1 MKLIKVILSYIL
13 KFFHILFTIIAFI
26 GPIMTN
32 NIIVL
37 AFIFVLNSFILFC
50 WLIHDGVC
58 FLSPLEQKLDDVNY
72 RYSNGLTKNF
82 IAVCLDKVFKNELIT
97 FILITII
104 PVVNILIILYKITS
118 YKTMCDLNMA
128 QNINPN
134 TNPNI
139 NLVL

>member
-32 NIIVL
+32 NVIVL
-37 AFIFVLNSFILFC
+37 AVIFVLNSFILFC

-58 FLSPLEQKLDDVNY
+58 FLSPIEQILDGVNY
-72 RYSNGLTKNF
+72 KYSNGLTKNF
-82 IAVCLDKVFKNELIT
+82 IAVCLDKIFKNELVT

-104 PVVNILIILYKITS
+104 PVINILIILYKITA
-118 YKTMCDLNMA
+118 YKTKCDLSMI
-128 QNINPN
+128 QNPTPYPYPYTPIP
-134 TNPNI
+134 
-139 NLVL
+139 

>member
-32 NIIVL
+32 NVIVL
-37 AFIFVLNSFILFC
+37 AVIFVLNSFILFC

-58 FLSPLEQKLDDVNY
+58 FLSPIEQILDGVNY
-72 RYSNGLTKNF
+72 KYSNGLTKNF
-82 IAVCLDKVFKNELIT
+82 IAVCLDKIFKNELVT

-104 PVVNILIILYKITS
+104 PVINILIILYKITA
-118 YKTMCDLNMA
+118 YKTKCDLSMI
-128 QNINPN
+128 QNPTPTPYTPIP
-134 TNPNI
+134 
-139 NLVL
+139 